1 MVTTAVI
8 NQIQKI
14 AVISN
19 RLTLILLIVMRISY
33 NYYFWNLVLTV
44 PGELRE
50 HGSH

>member
-8 NQIQKI
+8 NQKQKI

-33 NYYFWNLVLTV
+33 NYYFWNLAFNCPWGT
-44 PGELRE
+44 
-50 HGSH
+50 S